1 MKTVQKTKQIK
12 KIASLMVACVT
23 LLLVLSSCS
32 GDDAPSTPDS
42 SIVGKWDYNK
52 IGYIVNGII
61 VPDEDYQQNQPGCNK
76 EYLRFKNDG
85 FMNFGQHSSD
95 CVLSPSSSV
104 DFPWSQT
111 TITLSL
117 NPEVAEQSGVPVN
130 WEIVSVSSTDLQI
143 KGDMTGMEGVEPGV
157 EFFMVLKFKK
167 SAVQD

>member
-1 MKTVQKTKQIK
+1 MKTVLKTKQMK
-12 KIASLMVACVT
+12 KITSLMVACVT

-32 GDDAPSTPDS
+32 SDDESSTANG

-52 IGYIVNGII
+52 MGYIVNGTT

-85 FMNFGQHSSD
+85 FMNFGQYNSD
-95 CVLSPSSSV
+95 CVLSPSSTV
-104 DFPWSQT
+104 DVPWSQT
-111 TITLSL
+111 NNTLSL
-117 NPEVAEQSGVPVN
+117 DPAVAEQSGIPIN

-143 KGDMTGMEGVEPGV
+143 KGDMTGMEGVDPGV